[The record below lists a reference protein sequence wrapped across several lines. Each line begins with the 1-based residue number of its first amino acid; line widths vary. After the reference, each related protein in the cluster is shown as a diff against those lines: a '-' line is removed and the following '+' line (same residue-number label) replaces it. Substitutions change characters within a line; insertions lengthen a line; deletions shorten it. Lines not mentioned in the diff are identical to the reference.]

1 MQSKPK
7 AIHPILDF
15 HNDAPAPPPGRDGA
29 APRCSGASDDRRG
42 RREAKGLASVSSYPP
57 TRGKLGEGLLGLKAG
72 VAGRLSWKSWTAP
85 GKTAPGVN

>member
-57 TRGKLGEGLLGLKAG
+57 TRGKLGEGLLGLILLNIEWPWLLLETG
-72 VAGRLSWKSWTAP
+72 EELVIVIL
-85 GKTAPGVN
+85 